1 MSSEL
6 APRRGA
12 AAVPAD
18 DDNRYKAIQAKLDK
32 FGKALED
39 ATRDLERLR
48 NSMQA
53 NAAHA
58 DGVATDIENAELD
71 PKFVSLTANV
81 ATALGGAARELR
93 TLADT
98 AQETTDLTHQTRRTH
113 AKLYGAL
120 DEIRSNRREKT
131 AKPGFFAR

>member
-6 APRRGA
+6 APRRGT

-18 DDNRYKAIQAKLDK
+18 NDNRYKAIQAKLDK

-48 NSMQA
+48 NSMHA

-58 DGVATDIENAELD
+58 DSVATDIENAELD

-81 ATALGGAARELR
+81 ASALGGAAHELR

-120 DEIRSNRREKT
+120 DEVRSNRREKT